1 MIDPYNILRHEL
13 VGLGVKAKTK
23 DAELVGVVD
32 EETEKTIKIKTPS
45 GVKSVVKDSAV
56 LELELPSDA
65 VVEVAGKLLAGR
77 PQDRIKKK
85 HRIRY

>member
-23 DAELVGVVD
+23 DTVVAGVVD
-32 EETEKTIKIKTPS
+32 EETEKTFKIKAKD
-45 GVKSVVKDSAV
+45 GLKSVVKDSAV
-56 LELELPSDA
+56 LEFKLPSGA
-65 VVEVAGKLLAGR
+65 VVEVAGELLAGR